1 MGFSP
6 PLYDGGTSP
15 KHTDMKRSNQNK
27 KRLSIRERDGM
38 TVYCASAWPGWHAGG
53 TTLVGVLIIAAILG
67 GLVAFLY
74 KVNASF
80 DEVSQQSEWLGRIL
94 RFIFLG
100 FLDLS
105 FFGVLALLLLWSPY
119 FLVYQLSPKEFW
131 LDGENLC
138 HTVRLLGVF
147 RRTRR
152 IGFDRVMEIEIAP
165 SGSAF
170 HLKAVYKMK
179 LPRLIHFIL
188 TYWNEKLTMWPLGLV
203 TAIPTRQE
211 AEQVQFELLE
221 AMTKSTP
228 APKI

>member
-1 MGFSP
+1 MNMDQPGEN
-6 PLYDGGTSP
+6 
-15 KHTDMKRSNQNK
+15 R
-27 KRLSIRERDGM
+27 KRLTIRQRDGKR
-38 TVYCASAWPGWHAGG
+38 VYCASAWPGWRAVS
-53 TTLVGVLIIAAILG
+53 TTLVGVFIIAAILG

-74 KVNASF
+74 KLNVSF
-80 DEVSQQSEWLGRIL
+80 DEVSQQSKWLGRIL

-119 FLVYQLSPKEFW
+119 FLIYQLSPKEFW

-138 HTVRLLGVF
+138 HSVRLLGVF

-170 HLKAVYKMK
+170 HLKAVYKMR

-221 AMTKSTP
+221 AMTKSMP
-228 APKI
+228 GQKS

>member
-1 MGFSP
+1 M
-6 PLYDGGTSP
+6 D
-15 KHTDMKRSNQNK
+15 RSNQNK
-27 KRLSIRERDGM
+27 KRLSIRERDGR
-38 TVYCASAWPGWHAGG
+38 TVYCASAWPGWRAVG
-53 TTLVGVLIIAAILG
+53 TTLLGMIIIAAILA
-67 GLVAFLY
+67 GLVVVLH
-74 KVNASF
+74 KLSTSF
-80 DEVSQQSEWLGRIL
+80 DEVSQQSKWLSRIL

-100 FLDLS
+100 SLDLS

-131 LDGENLC
+131 LDDENLC
-138 HTVRLLGVF
+138 HTVRLLGMF

-170 HLKAVYKMK
+170 HLKAVYKMR

-203 TAIPTRQE
+203 TAIPTWQE
-211 AEQVQFELLE
+211 AEQIQFELLE
-221 AMTKSTP
+221 AMTKSMP
-228 APKI
+228 GQRS